1 MQTLTTE
8 IDVAILILGKNNFS
22 YPRNEHFMRKR
33 FSALENIKI
42 LDLHALSSIP
52 SKWKNKNRKKLEKK
66 MHALHN

>member
-52 SKWKNKNRKKLEKK
+52 SK
-66 MHALHN
+66 